1 MTEEH
6 LLSSALHNFYVL
18 DFEYI
23 DQFLFALVP
32 MSLTVIF
39 HGIGMDM
46 VRRCFRRFGRPLI
59 NSRRVIA
66 RISVMISIMGI
77 MLASHFIGI
86 VIWAAFY
93 LGAGV
98 LQGAQKA
105 MYFSAESYTT
115 LGASGITLTGRWLG
129 FDGLEAMTGV
139 LMFGWSTAIL
149 AAIVV
154 KFHSLDG

>member
-1 MTEEH
+1 MTESNA
-6 LLSSALHNFYVL
+6 LLIAVQNYAEL
-18 DFEYI
+18 DFEYL
-23 DQFLFALVP
+23 DQFFYALIP

-39 HGIGMDM
+39 HGVGIDV
-46 VRRCFRRFGRPLI
+46 VRRFFMRFGKPLI
-59 NSRRVIA
+59 NTRRRIA
-66 RISVMISIMGI
+66 RTSVMIGIMGI
-77 MLASHFIGI
+77 LLASHFIGI
-86 VIWAAFY
+86 AIWAAFY

-115 LGASGITLTGRWLG
+115 LGASNIALTGRWLG

-149 AAIVV
+149 AAIAV
-154 KFHSLDG
+154 KFHSLDD